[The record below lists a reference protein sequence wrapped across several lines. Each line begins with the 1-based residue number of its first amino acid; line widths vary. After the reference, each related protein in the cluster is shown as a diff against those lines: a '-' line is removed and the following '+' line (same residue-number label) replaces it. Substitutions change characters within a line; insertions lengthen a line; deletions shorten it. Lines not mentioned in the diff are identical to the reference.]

1 MASHWNEPN
10 SSDRQEKPQDE
21 SLPKE
26 IKDLAPF
33 DGKKVTPPTPSDEQE
48 GDATKGAPVRSE
60 GERDSTTT
68 AVNDVGPTGVDKTG
82 LQDVSLDRR
91 KSFHHSDVDI
101 GTGSD
106 MVLDMDPIAV
116 GGGEVD

>member
-1 MASHWNEPN
+1 
-10 SSDRQEKPQDE
+10 
-21 SLPKE
+21 
-26 IKDLAPF
+26 
-33 DGKKVTPPTPSDEQE
+33 
-48 GDATKGAPVRSE
+48 
-60 GERDSTTT
+60 
-68 AVNDVGPTGVDKTG
+68 VDKTR
-82 LQDVSLDRR
+82 LQDVSLDIR

>member
-1 MASHWNEPN
+1 VRNQHLEPRIK
-10 SSDRQEKPQDE
+10 SPGLTVYHTPQ
-21 SLPKE
+21 
-26 IKDLAPF
+26 
-33 DGKKVTPPTPSDEQE
+33 PSDEQE
-48 GDATKGAPVRSE
+48 RDATKGAPARSE

-68 AVNDVGPTGVDKTG
+68 AVNDVGPTGVDKTR
-82 LQDVSLDRR
+82 LQDVSLDIR